1 MKSIMFLFF
10 ILIFVSCDPP
20 SAFMECGFE
29 YPINAIGLKDTIKT
43 SDTIWIVNDFDAK
56 LCLTD
61 GIYKNGKGEESPYF
75 FKLVNDSFEWYEPIL
90 IGFSDSIRN
99 QDNWLFYK
107 INFDYA
113 DGRYKSKYGIV
124 FPKPGI
130 YSLSMF
136 GGMLRN
142 GKDSSIGLTG
152 YFECT
157 SNNMNLFP
165 ASVKMPDWEIGQ
177 PDRYFVYFLE
187 VVE

>member
-1 MKSIMFLFF
+1 MKILAFLLSTMLF
-10 ILIFVSCDPP
+10 IACDPP
-20 SAFMECGFE
+20 SAFMECNFE

-43 SDTIWIVNDFDAK
+43 TDTIWIVNDFDAK
-56 LCLTD
+56 LCLANGT
-61 GIYKNGKGEESPYF
+61 YNNGKGEESPYF

-107 INFDYA
+107 INFNYS
-113 DGRYKSKYGIV
+113 DGRYKSKYCIV
-124 FPKPGI
+124 FPEPGI

-136 GGMLRN
+136 GGLLQN

-152 YFECT
+152 YFNCK

-165 ASVKMPDWEIGQ
+165 SSVKMPDWEIGKSSK
-177 PDRYFVYFLE
+177 YLVYFIE